1 MAKKDLAFM
10 ESHVQKANRIFKIA
24 LSFLIFLELTLT
36 VRGLIFFDLAKRQLR
51 LYLYTYLFLLIA
63 SIVAMWI
70 LLRCKDS
77 KKVILS
83 TYLYAF
89 CLMAWSSVVTC
100 LDFYTNADSGI
111 ILYVMTCISVGLITL
126 IKPQFFLAYLA
137 TSGSFFL
144 IFSAYLRG
152 WQPFSSDFYINFAVF
167 LVVAVFVNA
176 HNYNLSKRAY
186 EAGKKLQ
193 RQSYIDQLTNIF
205 NRRRLK
211 EKLTEYLTQKRPFLC
226 VLLDVDNLKCINDT
240 YGHPKGDECL
250 CSIANGL
257 TARFGEQVYRFG
269 GDEFIALAEGEIT
282 AVFDKLDEL
291 NRELIDSPSQM
302 DLHISAGIYEAKGTE
317 TTSEVFTR
325 ADTALY
331 EAKNSGKGKWSLY
344 KEDAEEAA
352 SLQTPSTKEIAEEDV
367 GTMDAL
373 NGTSSLLSVYDKR
386 NKRFTYHE
394 DFFDYFNSAPTNLP
408 LWDFLEQRGIASG
421 EDAAQIKQ
429 IILSLDEKNS
439 VFLSVYSF
447 GVMGRHIL
455 SFTYVKDSVVI
466 LVKLFD
472 QGDLDAE
479 TIKYDDL
486 TRLPSRKFFCR
497 EVEKLC
503 EESEGRSHALFF
515 FDIVK
520 FKSINDIFGY
530 KRGDE
535 ILKYVAGVLQSG
547 LLPIRCASRVFADK
561 FAFLADVTEESAE
574 EIANRL
580 IAEIKKYD
588 ITFELIINVGV
599 YLGDGKNESGNVML
613 DKATLAQDAIKGD
626 YNKWV
631 SFYNEDIRNA
641 IINEQEIFADMN
653 AALTEEQFLV
663 YYQPQY
669 NHSTG
674 MLVGAEALVRWKHPQ
689 KGMIAPSKFIPVF
702 EKNGFITTL
711 DFYVFDKAARFIRK
725 SLDERYSVVPVS
737 VNFSKHDIF
746 SQNFVE
752 TLEKIRKKH
761 DVAAKYLHLEITEN
775 VLVGNNQA
783 VNDVI
788 RRLHERGYV
797 IEMDDFGSG
806 YSSLNVLKDL
816 DFDVIKLDM
825 LFLKDEGNNRRGGT
839 ILSSVVNM
847 AKWLRLPIIA
857 EGVETVEQ
865 ADFLRSIGCNYIQG
879 YLYSKP
885 LPEEDYV
892 KLVSNS
898 HIGAIIPQMDINEKL
913 HTENF
918 WKPSSLETLIFS
930 NLVGAACIFNYH
942 RKTRTMEIL
951 RVNKKYLQELGM
963 NLTEEEFI
971 HNDPWKTLDE
981 ENRAIYLA
989 TMKLAAETKEEQECE
1004 TWRVLRSACCG
1015 TERFFIRST
1024 MTVIGESENQVLFY
1038 CTIRNITAERTQANS
1053 MQEAEKRF
1061 KMASEQANM
1070 YFWEYTIA
1078 TKEMRPCFRC
1088 MRDLGLPPLLRNYP
1102 DSAIERGIFPPEV
1115 ADTYREWH
1123 VRLANG
1129 EKELEGIMP
1138 LTLDRVPFRV
1148 KYTTEFDENGR
1159 PVKAYG
1165 SAVLIVE

>member
-1 MAKKDLAFM
+1 MAKNELAFM
-10 ESHVQKANRIFKIA
+10 ESHIQKTNRIFKFV
-24 LSFLIFLELTLT
+24 LSFLILLELALT
-36 VRGLIFFDLAKRQLR
+36 VRGILFFNLARRKLR
-51 LYLYTYLFLLIA
+51 WYLYSYLFLLTA
-63 SIVAMWI
+63 SVVAMWI
-70 LLRCKDS
+70 LLRCKEI
-77 KKVILS
+77 KKLTATI
-83 TYLYAF
+83 YAYAF
-89 CLMAWSSVVTC
+89 CLIMWSSVVTC
-100 LDFYTNADSGI
+100 VDSYANGDSGI
-111 ILYVMTCISVGLITL
+111 IVYVMTCVSVGLITL
-126 IKPQFFLAYLA
+126 IKPQIFLSYLGISGGFFLV
-137 TSGSFFL
+137 
-144 IFSAYLRG
+144 FSAYLRG
-152 WQPFSSDFYINFAVF
+152 WQPFSSGFYINFAVF
-167 LVVAVFVNA
+167 AVVAIFVNA

-186 EAGKKLQ
+186 ETSQKLQ

-211 EKLTEYLTQKRPFLC
+211 EQLTDYLAQQRPFLC
-226 VLLDVDNLKCINDT
+226 VLLDVDNLKCINDA

-250 CSIANGL
+250 CALAQKL

-269 GDEFIALAEGEIT
+269 GDEFAVLAEGEI
-282 AVFDKLDEL
+282 AVVFDKLDEL
-291 NRELIDSPSQM
+291 NRELKALQGQV
-302 DLHISAGIYEAKGTE
+302 DLHISAGVYEAKGTE
-317 TTSEVFTR
+317 TTGEVFTR
-325 ADTALY
+325 VDTALY
-331 EAKNSGKGKWSLY
+331 EAKNSGKGKWCLY
-344 KEDAEEAA
+344 KADDEGSPLQTLPEKELAEENGGA
-352 SLQTPSTKEIAEEDV
+352 
-367 GTMDAL
+367 MDAL
-373 NGTSSLLSVYDKR
+373 KGISSLLSVYDKHT
-386 NKRFTYHE
+386 KRFTYHE
-394 DFFDYFNSAPTNLP
+394 DFLDYFNSEPTNLP
-408 LWDFLEQRGIASG
+408 LWDFLEQKGITSA
-421 EDAAQIKQ
+421 EDAKKIQEIV
-429 IILSLDEKNS
+429 LSLNEKNS
-439 VFLSVYSF
+439 VFFSVYSF

-455 SFTYVKDSVVI
+455 SFTYVKDTVVI

-486 TRLPSRKFFCR
+486 TRLPTRTFFCR
-497 EVEKLC
+497 EVEKLRQEN
-503 EESEGRSHALFF
+503 EERDYALFF

-530 KRGDE
+530 KKGDE
-535 ILKYVAGVLQSG
+535 ILEYVASVLQSG

-561 FAFLADVTEESAE
+561 FAFLADVTNGNAE

-588 ITFELIINVGV
+588 ITFELIVNVGV
-599 YLGDGKNESGNVML
+599 YPLPKEAEQGNAML
-613 DKATLAQDAIKGD
+613 DKAMLAQDAIKGD
-626 YNKWV
+626 YNKCV
-631 SFYNEDIRNA
+631 CFYNEDIRNA
-641 IINEQEIFADMN
+641 IISEQEIFADMN
-653 AALTEEQFLV
+653 VALTEEQFLV

-689 KGMIAPSKFIPVF
+689 KGMISPASFIPIF

-711 DFYVFDKAARFIRK
+711 DFYVFDKVARFIRK

-746 SQNFVE
+746 SYDFVE
-752 TLEKIRKKH
+752 NLEKIRQKY
-761 DVAAKYLHLEITEN
+761 DVPAKYLRVEITES
-775 VLVGNNQA
+775 VLIGNNQA
-783 VNDVI
+783 VNDI
-788 RRLHERGYV
+788 IHKLRECGYV

-825 LFLKDEGNNRRGGT
+825 LFLQNEGKNRRGGT

-847 AKWLRLPIIA
+847 AKWLHLPIIA

-885 LPEEDYV
+885 LPEEEYV

-898 HIGAIIPQMDINEKL
+898 HIGAIIPQMDIHEKL

-918 WKPSSLETLIFS
+918 WEPTSQETLIFS

-942 RKTRTMEIL
+942 RKTGAMEIL
-951 RVNKKYLQELGM
+951 RVNKKYLRELGM
-963 NLTEEEFI
+963 NLSEEELI
-971 HNDPWKTLDE
+971 HNDPWTTLDE
-981 ENRAIYLA
+981 ENKAIYLA
-989 TMKLAAETKEEQECE
+989 TMKRAVETKEEQECE

-1015 TERFFIRST
+1015 TESFFVRST

-1038 CTIRNITAERTQANS
+1038 CTIRNITAEKTQATS
-1053 MQEAEKRF
+1053 MQETEKRF

-1115 ADTYREWH
+1115 ADMYRDWH
-1123 VRLANG
+1123 VQIANG
-1129 EKELEGIMP
+1129 VKALEAIIP
-1138 LTLDRVPFRV
+1138 LTPDRVPFRV
-1148 KYTTEFDENGR
+1148 KYTTEFDVNGH

-1165 SAVLIVE
+1165 SAVLVVE